1 MSAADGR
8 VENARGGERIGF
20 IGLGIMGRPMARRL
34 LDAGYPMTVHSRS
47 PGPVDELVDAGAKR
61 SGSSAEVAAA
71 SDVVITMLPDT
82 PDVEAVLF
90 GEEGVASGSRNGSLV
105 IDMSTI
111 SPVATRGFAER
122 LGRRG
127 VGFLD
132 APVSGGETGAV
143 EGTLSIMAGGG
154 EDDFA
159 RARPLFDVLGGNVV
173 LVGGVGAGQVTKACN
188 QLVVAA
194 TIEAVAE
201 ALVLAAASGVDP
213 AKVREALL
221 GGFAGS
227 KILEVH
233 GRRMLEGAFDP
244 GFRLRLHRKDAGII
258 LETAHELGSP
268 VPGFEAVAEALER
281 AVKEGGAEL
290 DHSALV
296 KTLEADAGVAVRAG
310 RA

>member
-1 MSAADGR
+1 MSAAEERAER
-8 VENARGGERIGF
+8 VGF
-20 IGLGIMGRPMARRL
+20 VGLGIMGRPMARRL
-34 LDAGYPMTVHSRS
+34 LEAEYPLTVHSRS
-47 PGPVDELVDAGAKR
+47 PGPVDELVEAGATR
-61 SGSSAEVAAA
+61 AGSGAEVAAA

-90 GEEGVASGSRNGSLV
+90 GEEGVTAGSRNGSLV

-111 SPVATRGFAER
+111 SPVATRRFAER
-122 LGRRG
+122 LGRRD
-127 VGFLD
+127 VRFLD
-132 APVSGGETGAV
+132 APVSGGEAGAV
-143 EGTLSIMAGGG
+143 EGTLSIMVGGR

-159 RARPLFDVLGGNVV
+159 RARPLFEVLGRSVV
-173 LVGGVGAGQVTKACN
+173 LVGGAGAGQVTKACN

-201 ALVLAAASGVDP
+201 ALVLAATSGVNP

-233 GRRMLEGAFDP
+233 GKRMLEGAFDP

-268 VPGFEAVAEALER
+268 LPGFEAVAHALER

-296 KTLEADAGVAVRAG
+296 RTLEADAGVEVRAEPP
-310 RA
+310 

>member
-1 MSAADGR
+1 MSANGGLGDR
-8 VENARGGERIGF
+8 ARGAERIGF
-20 IGLGIMGRPMARRL
+20 IGLGIMGRPMARRV
-34 LDAGYPMTVHSRS
+34 LDAGYPLTVHSRS
-47 PGPVDELVDAGAKR
+47 PRPVDELVDAGANR
-61 SGSSAEVAAA
+61 AGSGAEVAAA

-90 GEEGVASGSRNGSLV
+90 GEEGVAASSRNGSLV

-122 LGRRG
+122 LSRDVR
-127 VGFLD
+127 FLD

-143 EGTLSIMAGGG
+143 EGTLSIMVGGR

-159 RARPLFDVLGGNVV
+159 RARPLFEAMGRNVV

-213 AKVREALL
+213 ARVREALL

-233 GRRMLEGAFDP
+233 GKRMLDGAFDP
-244 GFRLRLHRKDAGII
+244 GFRLRLHRKDAGIV

-268 VPGFEAVAEALER
+268 LPGFEPVADALER
-281 AVKEGGAEL
+281 AVKEGGGEL

-296 KTLEADAGVAVRAG
+296 KTLEADAGVEVRADP
-310 RA
+310 A

>member
-1 MSAADGR
+1 MSASEGPDR
-8 VENARGGERIGF
+8 ARGAERIGF

-34 LDAGYPMTVHSRS
+34 LEAGHPLTVHSRS
-47 PGPVDELVDAGAKR
+47 PGPVNELVDAGANR
-61 SGSSAEVAAA
+61 AGSGAEVAGD
-71 SDVVITMLPDT
+71 SDVVIMMLPDT
-82 PDVEAVLF
+82 PDVDAVLF
-90 GEEGVASGSRNGSLV
+90 GENGVAAGVRNGSLV
-105 IDMSTI
+105 IDMSTV
-111 SPVATRGFAER
+111 SPDATRGFAER
-122 LGRRG
+122 LSGRD
-127 VGFLD
+127 VMFLD

-143 EGTLSIMAGGG
+143 EGTLSIMVGGR

-159 RARPLFDVLGGNVV
+159 RAKPLFDAMGKNVV

-213 AKVREALL
+213 AKVRDALL

-233 GRRMLEGAFDP
+233 GRRMLDGAFDP

-258 LETAHELGSP
+258 LETAHERGSP
-268 VPGFEAVAEALER
+268 VPGFEPVADALER
-281 AVKEGGAEL
+281 AVKEGAGEL

-296 KTLEADAGVAVRAG
+296 RTLEADAGVEVRAET
-310 RA
+310 A

>member
-1 MSAADGR
+1 MSANGNPGDR
-8 VENARGGERIGF
+8 ARGGERIGF

-34 LDAGYPMTVHSRS
+34 LEAGYSLTVHSRS
-47 PGPVDELVDAGAKR
+47 PGPVDELVDAGANR
-61 SGSSAEVAAA
+61 AGSGAEVAAA

-90 GEEGVASGSRNGSLV
+90 GESGVAAGSRNGSLL
-105 IDMSTI
+105 IDMSTV

-122 LGRRG
+122 LSGRDVR
-127 VGFLD
+127 FLD

-143 EGTLSIMAGGG
+143 EGTLSIMVGGR

-159 RARPLFDVLGGNVV
+159 RAGPLFEAMGRNVV

-233 GRRMLEGAFDP
+233 GRRMLDGAFGP

-258 LETAHELGSP
+258 LETAHELGLP
-268 VPGFEAVAEALER
+268 LPGFEPVADALER
-281 AVKEGGAEL
+281 AVKEGGGEL

-296 KTLEADAGVAVRAG
+296 RTLEADAGVEVRAEP
-310 RA
+310 A

>member
-1 MSAADGR
+1 MSATADAEAR
-8 VENARGGERIGF
+8 ARGAERIGF
-20 IGLGIMGRPMARRL
+20 VGLGIMGRPMARRL
-34 LDAGYPMTVHSRS
+34 LDAGHPLTVHSRS
-47 PGPVDELVDAGAKR
+47 PGPVDELVEAGAER
-61 SGSSAEVAAA
+61 GASGAEVAAA

-90 GEEGVASGSRNGSLV
+90 GEEGVASGSRGGSLV
-105 IDMSTI
+105 IDMSTV
-111 SPVATRGFAER
+111 SPVATRRFAER
-122 LGRRG
+122 LSERG
-127 VGFLD
+127 VRFLD

-143 EGTLSIMAGGG
+143 EGTLSIMVGGR

-159 RARPLFDVLGGNVV
+159 RARPLFEAMGRNVV

-201 ALVLAAASGVDP
+201 ALVLAASSGVDP
-213 AKVREALL
+213 ANVREALL

-233 GRRMLEGAFDP
+233 GKRMLDGAFDP

-268 VPGFEAVAEALER
+268 VPGFEAVADALER

-296 KTLEADAGVAVRAG
+296 RPLEADAGVEVRAHQE
-310 RA
+310 

>member
-1 MSAADGR
+1 M
-8 VENARGGERIGF
+8 
-20 IGLGIMGRPMARRL
+20 
-34 LDAGYPMTVHSRS
+34 
-47 PGPVDELVDAGAKR
+47 DELVEAGAER
-61 SGSSAEVAAA
+61 AGSGAEVAAA
-71 SDVVITMLPDT
+71 SDAVITMLPDT

-90 GEEGVASGSRNGSLV
+90 GEDGVAAGARGGSLV
-105 IDMSTI
+105 IDMSTV
-111 SPVATRGFAER
+111 SPVATLRFAER
-122 LGRRG
+122 LSGRDVR
-127 VGFLD
+127 FLD

-143 EGTLSIMAGGG
+143 EGTLSIMVGGR

-159 RARPLFDVLGGNVV
+159 RARPLLEAMGRNVV

-201 ALVLAAASGVDP
+201 ALVLAASSGVDP

-233 GRRMLEGAFDP
+233 GKRMLDGAFDP

-268 VPGFEAVAEALER
+268 LPGFEAVADALER

-296 KTLEADAGVAVRAG
+296 RPLEADAGVEVRAEP
-310 RA
+310 A

>member
-1 MSAADGR
+1 MSANGDLGDR
-8 VENARGGERIGF
+8 ARGAERIGF
-20 IGLGIMGRPMARRL
+20 IGLGIMGRPMARRV
-34 LDAGYPMTVHSRS
+34 LDAGYPLTVHSRS
-47 PGPVDELVDAGAKR
+47 PGPVDELDDAGANR
-61 SGSSAEVAAA
+61 AGSAAEVAAA

-90 GEEGVASGSRNGSLV
+90 GEEGVAAGSRNGSLV

-122 LGRRG
+122 LSRDVR
-127 VGFLD
+127 FLD

-143 EGTLSIMAGGG
+143 EGTLSIMVGGR

-159 RARPLFDVLGGNVV
+159 RARPLFEAMGRNVV

-213 AKVREALL
+213 SKVREALL

-233 GRRMLEGAFDP
+233 GKRMLDGAFDP
-244 GFRLRLHRKDAGII
+244 GFRLRLHRKDAGIV

-268 VPGFEAVAEALER
+268 LPGFEPVADALER
-281 AVKEGGAEL
+281 AVKEGGGEL

-296 KTLEADAGVAVRAG
+296 RTLEADAGVEVRADP
-310 RA
+310 A